1 MDNQE
6 VLNANEAANEE
17 SSQDMASALEEFEKN
32 IKPIHK
38 GDFLTGKV
46 ISVDERGAYVDVGY
60 KTDGFIPAE
69 QVSNAKD
76 VSPVDVLKVGDTI
89 NVMVHKIGDGEG
101 ENGGLLLSKRQA
113 DNEAAWRNVMHCH
126 ETQET
131 ITATCTD
138 QVKGG
143 LIVDVGLRGF
153 VPASHVDV
161 RPVRDLSEYVGE
173 QLSLKVLEV
182 DKNRHKVVLSRKKA
196 VEEERRQAKEN
207 TMNKL
212 SEGSIVS
219 GTVARLTN
227 FGAFVNL
234 GGVDGL
240 VHISEL
246 SWKRIKQPADVVSVG
261 QQVDVLVLKIDR
273 ANGKISLSLRQAAPD
288 PFLAACDKYKVGEVV
303 KGRITRLANKYA
315 FMEVAPG
322 VEGLI
327 PVSEMDRDHVNK
339 PADVL
344 KVDQEVKA
352 EIIEIM
358 RDQRRI
364 TLSIKRVQQ
373 GEHTENSNA
382 GRVRHNEGGSG
393 NSIGDLLAAKLG
405 KDKINANDIVS
416 SDASDK

>member
-60 KTDGFIPAE
+60 KTDGFVPAE

-76 VSPVDVLKVGDTI
+76 VSPVDVLKVGDVI
-89 NVMVHKIGDGEG
+89 NVMVHKVGDGEEG
-101 ENGGLLLSKRQA
+101 GGLLLSKRQA

-207 TMNKL
+207 TMSKL

-246 SWKRIKQPADVVSVG
+246 SWKRIKQPSDVVSVG

-339 PADVL
+339 PSDVL

-373 GEHTENSNA
+373 GEHTESSNT

-393 NSIGDLLAAKLG
+393 NSIGDLLAAKFG
-405 KDKINANDIVS
+405 KDKISANDIVS
-416 SDASDK
+416 GEASEK